1 MLRNFLRR
9 AARVLVQYA
18 WPLAIAGLALSLSPS
33 TASALLGSTTTV
45 ASSANPSA
53 FGQSVTFTATVTG
66 VIVTPTGTVT
76 FKDGATTLGTGTLD
90 GSGQAT
96 FSTSALTT
104 GSHFIT
110 AVYAGDAIYNSST
123 SSPLTQNVN
132 QNSSTTS
139 VVSSVNPSAVTQSVT
154 FTATVTGSGGTPTG
168 TVTFK
173 DGSTTLGTGTLDGSG
188 QATYS
193 TSLLL
198 PGDHTIT
205 AVYGGDSNF
214 GSSTSSPLTQTVNVA
229 SSTTAVAS
237 SVNPSAF
244 GQSVTFTAT
253 VTGILLTP
261 TGTVTFKDGATT
273 LGTGTLDGSGEAT
286 FTTSTLASGGHL
298 ITAVYGGDTLYGSS
312 SSPVLTQ
319 NVNQNSST
327 TSVVSSVNPSALTQS
342 VTFTAT
348 VTGSGGTPTG
358 TVTFKDGATTL
369 GTGTLNGS
377 GQATYSTSILL
388 PGDHTITAVYGGD
401 ANYGASTSAPL
412 TQTVNIASTT
422 TAVAS
427 SVNPSGFGQSVTFTA
442 TVTGLVLTPTGTV
455 TFKDGATTL
464 GTGTLNGSGQATFS
478 TTTLAA
484 GSHSITAVY
493 GGDTI
498 YASSTSPILTQNV
511 NSNSSTTT
519 IVSSVNPSALTQS
532 VTFTATVT
540 GSGGTPTGTVTFKDG
555 STTLGTRTLD
565 GSGQAAYTTST
576 LLPGDRIITAVYGG
590 DSNYGAS
597 TSAPLTQTVTILP
610 SSTALVSSLNPS
622 AYGQSVTFTATVT
635 GTVLTPTGTVT
646 FKDGATTLG
655 TGTLDGSGQA
665 TFSTSTLAGG
675 SHSITAVYGGDVFYG
690 GSTSSPLTQTVN
702 QSSDTTS
709 LASSVNP
716 STFGQSVTFTA
727 TVSGA
732 GATGTVTFKDGA
744 TTLGTGTLN
753 GGAQATFSTSA
764 LALGAHSITA
774 EYGGDSNFTA
784 STSPALAQNVVAS
797 GSTTTIASSPNP
809 SSFGQPVTFTA
820 TVTGSGGTPT
830 GTVTFKDGTTALGT
844 MALSGNQAILVVST
858 LSGGSHSMTAVYNGD
873 GSYGS
878 STSAPLTQIVNQ
890 NTSNVTLASS
900 VNPSAVGQSVTFTA
914 TVTGSGGIAT
924 GTVTF
929 KDGATTLGTGTLN
942 GGGQA
947 TFATSS
953 LTAGSHPITAAYGGD
968 SNFAAGTS
976 APLTQTV
983 GGTSS
988 ATTLTSSVNPSAFG
1002 QSVTFT
1008 ATVTGSGGT
1017 PTGTVTFKDGAT
1029 ALATGAL
1036 NGASQ
1041 ATFATSSLTAGSHS
1055 IRATYGGNGQF
1066 AGSDSNILIQTVA
1079 APTDSAKLRSL
1090 QIAMTKI
1097 EAQNSGQAI
1106 SGAVSSAI
1114 AEGFSDSGEVITPTS
1129 NGIRINFA
1137 AEPRRAKA
1145 LEAIASAADK
1155 GTSHRVPP
1163 GWLPWLDL
1171 RGTGWTSPRSK
1182 GDIGGGQVN
1191 ALIGITRRV
1200 TPDLLVGFLGGYETF
1215 NYTAENPAGRLRG
1228 DGWTMGAY
1236 LGWRLLPGLRFDA
1249 AGARSGLNYN
1259 GDAGAATGS
1268 FPGDRQ
1274 LVSAGLTGIY
1284 KATTNV
1290 ELEPSARLFA
1300 LWEHEKAYVDSL
1312 GTAQAER
1319 SFFTGRGSVGVKATY
1334 RIAWWDTVALAP
1346 YFGVYADHYFTKD
1359 DAQATALTPEFF
1371 RGLSARATAGVAV
1384 SDKSGAN
1391 LSLGGEL
1398 GGIGIGNFNVWSV
1411 RGRAL
1416 VPF

>member
-9 AARVLVQYA
+9 AARVLAQYA
-18 WPLAIAGLALSLSPS
+18 WPLAIASLALSLSPS

-66 VIVTPTGTVT
+66 VIV
-76 FKDGATTLGTGTLD
+76 
-90 GSGQAT
+90 
-96 FSTSALTT
+96 
-104 GSHFIT
+104 
-110 AVYAGDAIYNSST
+110 
-123 SSPLTQNVN
+123 
-132 QNSSTTS
+132 
-139 VVSSVNPSAVTQSVT
+139 
-154 FTATVTGSGGTPTG
+154 
-168 TVTFK
+168 
-173 DGSTTLGTGTLDGSG
+173 
-188 QATYS
+188 
-193 TSLLL
+193 
-198 PGDHTIT
+198 
-205 AVYGGDSNF
+205 
-214 GSSTSSPLTQTVNVA
+214 
-229 SSTTAVAS
+229 
-237 SVNPSAF
+237 
-244 GQSVTFTAT
+244 
-253 VTGILLTP
+253 
-261 TGTVTFKDGATT
+261 
-273 LGTGTLDGSGEAT
+273 
-286 FTTSTLASGGHL
+286 
-298 ITAVYGGDTLYGSS
+298 
-312 SSPVLTQ
+312 
-319 NVNQNSST
+319 
-327 TSVVSSVNPSALTQS
+327 
-342 VTFTAT
+342 
-348 VTGSGGTPTG
+348 TPTG

-442 TVTGLVLTPTGTV
+442 TVTGLILPPTGTV

-532 VTFTATVT
+532 VTFTVTVT

-610 SSTALVSSLNPS
+610 SSTTLVSSLNPS

-764 LALGAHSITA
+764 LALGSHSITAEYAGDTNYTGSTSAPLTQTVNQASTSTTVASSVNPSAQGQLVTLTATVASSGGTATGTVTFKDGATTLGTGSLDGGGQATFATAALALGAHSITA

-900 VNPSAVGQSVTFTA
+900 VNPSAVGQSVTFAA

-968 SNFAAGTS
+968 SNFTAGTS

-1002 QSVTFT
+1002 QPVTFT

-1029 ALATGAL
+1029 ALGTGAL

-1215 NYTAENPAGRLRG
+1215 NYTAENPVGRLRG

-1268 FPGDRQ
+1268 FPGDRR

-1398 GGIGIGNFNVWSV
+1398 GGIGTGNFNVWSV